1 VRAVTALSV
10 PERRVDR
17 LWRWRP
23 LQGLAFLAVTAG
35 RWLVAIAMVIDDD
48 GYGWARGGDVP
59 GELDAAREGA
69 GAPPVHRLA
78 ALVATARPVAVLPP
92 LAGFRVRRRRRGDGA
107 DFRLAW
113 ADRPRLVT
121 AIVVTEPP
129 SHPLATSAASA
140 R

>member
-10 PERRVDR
+10 PVRRVDR

-78 ALVATARPVAVLPP
+78 
-92 LAGFRVRRRRRGDGA
+92 
-107 DFRLAW
+107 W

>member
-48 GYGWARGGDVP
+48 GYGRARGGDVP

-78 ALVATARPVAVLPP
+78 S
-92 LAGFRVRRRRRGDGA
+92 
-107 DFRLAW
+107 